1 VAQEDAA
8 EEGAIGERNL
18 FVYDE
23 EVRPVMKILDDLIS
37 MLNSEAEV
45 RDVRQ
50 GLFHTGV
57 LTRSCGLAAT
67 LPRDALRQ
75 EQPSVKEPG
84 SLLEKGALELARMA
98 YSESILE
105 AAMGVVAINSL
116 LEVDEERCDS
126 LNAGD
131 LIAGKG
137 KGKKV
142 AIVGHFPFIPK
153 LREIVKELWVIEK
166 NPQQGDLTEAETED
180 IIPQANV
187 VGITGT
193 AFTNHTIEGLLR
205 LCSPE
210 AYIVILGD
218 TAPLSPVLFDYGV
231 DAISGTKVI
240 DPELALHCVSQ
251 GATYRQIK
259 GIRQLTMKNKDR
271 KETW

>member
-1 VAQEDAA
+1 MAQEDAI
-8 EEGAIGERNL
+8 EEDVIGKRIL
-18 FVYDE
+18 SVSDE
-23 EVRPVMKILDDLIS
+23 KVGLVMKILDDLIS
-37 MLNSEAEV
+37 VLNSEVRV

-57 LTRSCGLAAT
+57 LTRNCGLAAT

-84 SLLEKGALELARMA
+84 LLLGKSALELVRMA

-105 AAMGVVAINSL
+105 ATIGMATINSL
-116 LEVDEERCDS
+116 LEIDEERCDS

-131 LIAGKG
+131 LIAEKG
-137 KGKKV
+137 KDKSV

-153 LREIVKELWVIEK
+153 LREIAKELWVIEK
-166 NPQQGDLTEAETED
+166 NPREGDFTEAETGNL
-180 IIPQANV
+180 IPQADV

-193 AFTNHTIEGLLR
+193 AFTNHTIERLLK
-205 LCSPE
+205 LCCPE

-231 DAISGTKVI
+231 DAVSGTKVI
-240 DPELALHCVSQ
+240 EPELALRCVSQ

-259 GIRQLTMKNKDR
+259 GIRQLTMKR
-271 KETW
+271 

>member
-1 VAQEDAA
+1 VDQEDVI
-8 EEGAIGERNL
+8 EEDVIGERIL
-18 FVYDE
+18 SVSDE
-23 EVRPVMKILDDLIS
+23 KVILVMKSLDDLIS
-37 MLNSEAEV
+37 TLNMEARV

-50 GLFHTGV
+50 GLFHSGV
-57 LTRSCGLAAT
+57 LTRNCGLAAT

-84 SLLEKGALELARMA
+84 LLLEKSALELVRMA

-105 AAMGVVAINSL
+105 AAIGMATINSL
-116 LEVDEERCDS
+116 LEIDEGRCEN

-131 LIAGKG
+131 LIAEKG
-137 KGKKV
+137 KDKRV

-166 NPQQGDLTEAETED
+166 NPHEGDLTEDEAETL
-180 IIPQANV
+180 IPRADV

-193 AFTNHTIEGLLR
+193 AFTNHTIERLLK

-210 AYIVILGD
+210 AYMVILGD

-231 DAISGTKVI
+231 DAVSGTKVI
-240 DPELALHCVSQ
+240 DPELALHCISQ

-259 GIRQLTMKNKDR
+259 VVRQLTMKR
-271 KETW
+271 